1 MDGTSIYFIY
11 QEEVLPMIPENL
23 RGIASIIIT
32 IFAVLVALFIV
43 LLLASPVSAEVLS
56 YGTEYNYSASI
67 LPNNSYVHQGENISQ
82 GRYYDLSGVYGF
94 SGQLAHWTKNWNV
107 GVGMPDDIITIENPR
122 RPIYID
128 PKVFPVGRWFQWDG
142 QVCKDDEW
150 CSSGFGHGNAYV
162 FAVVA
167 PVSSPPVTK
176 NVTMVYHS
184 NITVQSG
191 DDIIQ
196 IPVTAQVTVQ
206 VVEPTAA
213 VKGAVTVVIPP
224 AITPTPVN
232 RDIAIVT
239 PKAPVS
245 IMMPVFA
252 VVLGGI
258 LIWRRK

>member
-1 MDGTSIYFIY
+1 MKFSDDTRVNLIIAIYLILVVISLSAIAIMFI
-11 QEEVLPMIPENL
+11 
-23 RGIASIIIT
+23 
-32 IFAVLVALFIV
+32 
-43 LLLASPVSAEVLS
+43 ASPVSAEVLS

-94 SGQLAHWTKNWNV
+94 SGQLAHWTKNWEV
-107 GVGMPDDIITIENPR
+107 GVGEPDDIVTIENPR

-128 PKVFPVGRWFQWDG
+128 PDVFPVGRWFQWDG
-142 QVCKDDEW
+142 QICKSDEW
-150 CSSGFGHGNAYV
+150 CTSGFGHGNAYV

-176 NVTMVYHS
+176 SVAVVYHS

-196 IPVTAQVTVQ
+196 IPITAQATMQ

-213 VKGAVTVVIPP
+213 VKGVVTVVIPP
-224 AITPTPVN
+224 AITPTPSN

-245 IMMPVFA
+245 VIMPVFA
-252 VVLGGI
+252 IFIVGF
-258 LIWRRK
+258 LIWRRKRK